1 MKVGPDF
8 YKMALNPA
16 FMSSFCILLSVL
28 SLEVYWGELITQKHY
43 GLPVSGLNTGECPAG
58 DCGGAV
64 STYAKD
70 ACSPLSFPML
80 CSAQLLPTPSL
91 SHPSIN
97 PANCLAQTQAGCFY
111 RHRCSRKNSERA
123 TFGLKSEGWEEAGHA
138 RNEGRVS
145 QREGTA

>member
-1 MKVGPDF
+1 MKVSPDF

-16 FMSSFCILLSVL
+16 FMSSFCIPLSVL
-28 SLEVYWGELITQKHY
+28 SLEVYWGELITQKHWACLSL
-43 GLPVSGLNTGECPAG
+43 GWRLVECPAG
-58 DCGGAV
+58 DCGGAG

-70 ACSPLSFPML
+70 ACPPLFFPML

-97 PANCLAQTQAGCFY
+97 PASCLAQTQAGCFH

-123 TFGLKSEGWEEAGHA
+123 TLGLKPEGWKEAGHA